1 MASELLAEQARRAH
15 LVLYVRESLTA
26 LMLQVQD
33 LQRELPHC
41 FLEAVRENEHALAE
55 AKEDAAALTDYE
67 EEARSQSATPKAAAR
82 APSCMVRP
90 APQSTHVAASTPPQ
104 PSSTL
109 PDTHSSAIARLIAG
123 GSHVSMHVIRGDM
136 RHVLHVCRHARFR
149 EERTPPRAP
158 QGAHGSVP

>member
-82 APSCMVRP
+82 APSCMVG
-90 APQSTHVAASTPPQ
+90 
-104 PSSTL
+104 L
-109 PDTHSSAIARLIAG
+109 PHNPRTSPHLRHHSRRA
-123 GSHVSMHVIRGDM
+123 H
-136 RHVLHVCRHARFR
+136 CPT
-149 EERTPPRAP
+149 RTQVQLLA
-158 QGAHGSVP
+158 